1 MDTDT
6 TTQTSTDT
14 KDTTTTT
21 TDSTKSADT
30 GKSELELLKEQL
42 EFQKAEA
49 KKAFE
54 DRDKVKKKLQD
65 IADKKLKD
73 DGDLATLLKQRE
85 DELSAKDTELIEAKK
100 KADAYDERIKKEREE
115 LINSIEDKDLKKIA
129 EKLEPEDLKL
139 YAEKHGK
146 KELGVDTSNSFA
158 NRNNTK
164 DKTPSEKL
172 QGIYKD

>member
-21 TDSTKSADT
+21 TEATKPADT
-30 GKSELELLKEQL
+30 GKTELELLKEQL
-42 EFQKAEA
+42 EFQKSEA

-85 DELSAKDTELIEAKK
+85 EELSAKETELIETKK
-100 KADAYDERIKKEREE
+100 KADAYDERVKKEREE

>member
-1 MDTDT
+1 MAGEPITPEPIVEPVVKPVEADKELKDKLDYLDKELKKVIKERDTA
-6 TTQTSTDT
+6 
-14 KDTTTTT
+14 K
-21 TDSTKSADT
+21 
-30 GKSELELLKEQL
+30 GKLKEIDDKEL
-42 EFQKAEA
+42 IKKGDYEKILKEKEDLLSQKE
-49 KKAFE
+49 
-54 DRDKVKKKLQD
+54 
-65 IADKKLKD
+65 
-73 DGDLATLLKQRE
+73 
-85 DELSAKDTELIEAKK
+85 TELIEAKK